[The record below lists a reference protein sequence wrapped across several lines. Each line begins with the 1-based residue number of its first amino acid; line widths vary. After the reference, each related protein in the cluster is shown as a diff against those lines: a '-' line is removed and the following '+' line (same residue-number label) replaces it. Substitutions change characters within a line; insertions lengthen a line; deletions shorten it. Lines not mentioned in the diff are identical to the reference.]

1 MKRKSF
7 LTFMTLCVT
16 ALFISL
22 SFIGNNDISY
32 AQSLLLTESS
42 ESASYLTNTYHV
54 DCQASS
60 NGDGSVFTPWNNLN
74 EINSRTF
81 LPADRILLKRST
93 ICEGNINLNGSGTAG
108 SSIVLSSYG
117 EGNRPVV
124 KTTAAVQA
132 AVRLFNEEYWTIEH
146 IETSGGNQ
154 YGIYVGGDV
163 SDRVLHNIKIND
175 VFVHSVNGTPRWDS
189 GLIVVAP
196 NGEHLMYEN
205 VIIENSTVN
214 NFENGFQSNAW
225 WGIHVGFNPTYG
237 NQYLSDRSRQVT
249 VRNCNIQ
256 NTYGDSITFAL
267 VNDGLIENNYSK
279 RSGLAPLGISYTPNA
294 MWVWDSDNIL
304 IQFNEGT
311 ESYSAAGNDGGIFDA
326 DHGST
331 NITFQYN
338 YGHHAQGYC
347 VGLFAKDSKP
357 TTNIIFRYN
366 LCLANDLGGNGSG
379 EVEFWSWN
387 GGYFDGI
394 QIYNNTFI
402 RNAGTSNKP
411 IVWGEHIDVGGS
423 RPNLF
428 FNNIV
433 YSTSP
438 RMIQFS
444 APFILK
450 NNIYHYSG
458 ASNPVWIYGN
468 STSYSLQAHQAN
480 SGQDQGSV
488 FANPLLPDIYY
499 TGGMNAAAA
508 ALLPAMGS
516 PAYNNGVAALTN
528 MGGRDFAGTSVP
540 QDNIY
545 DIGALERAA
554 IAPQPTPTLTPTPSP
569 TPLPSPTATPTPT
582 PTVTPTPN
590 ATPSP
595 TPAPNVTPTPSPT
608 PTPVNS
614 YTLVASPNKV
624 KRGRPVT
631 ISWTSPPGS
640 SGVDWIGLYMVGDP
654 NTSNEW
660 RQYTNGAASGSFTVI
675 MPMETGLYEFRYLLN
690 DGYNSVKTSNII
702 QVKR

>member
-7 LTFMTLCVT
+7 LTFITLCIA

-32 AQSLLLTESS
+32 AQSMLLTESS
-42 ESASYLTNTYHV
+42 ESVSYLTNTYHT

-60 NGDGSVFTPWNNLN
+60 NGNGSVAMPWNNLN

-81 LPADRILLKRST
+81 LPADQILLKRGT
-93 ICEGNINLNGSGTAG
+93 ICEGNINLNGSGTEG
-108 SSIVLSSYG
+108 NSIVLSSYG

-124 KTTAAVQA
+124 KTSAGVQA

-146 IETSGGNQ
+146 IETIGGDQ
-154 YGIYVGGDV
+154 YGIFVGGDV
-163 SDRVLHNIKIND
+163 SNRVLHNIRIND
-175 VFVHSVNGTPRWDS
+175 VFVHAVNGPTRWDS

-196 NGEHLMYEN
+196 NGDHLTYEN
-205 VIIENSTVN
+205 VVIENSTVN
-214 NFENGFQSNAW
+214 NFESGIQSNAW
-225 WGIHVGFNPTYG
+225 WGIHVGYNPTYG
-237 NQYLSDRSRQVT
+237 NINLSDRTRNVT

-279 RSGLAPLGISYTPNA
+279 RSGLAPLGVSYTPNA
-294 MWVWDSDNIL
+294 MWVWDSDNVL

-311 ESYSAAGNDGGIFDA
+311 ESYSVAGNDGGIFDA

-347 VGLFAKDSKP
+347 LGLFAKDSKP

-402 RNAGTSNKP
+402 RNAGSSNKP
-411 IVWGEHIDVGGS
+411 IVWGEYINVGGS
-423 RPNLF
+423 QPNVF
-428 FNNIV
+428 FNNIL

-444 APFILK
+444 APFSLK
-450 NNIYHYSG
+450 NNVYYYSG
-458 ASNPVWIYGN
+458 TGNPEWLYVN
-468 STSYSLQAHQAN
+468 SASYSLADHQNNA
-480 SGQDQGSV
+480 GQDQGSV
-488 FANPLLPDIYY
+488 LANPMLPNINY

-508 ALLPAMGS
+508 ALLPAAGS
-516 PAYNNGVAALTN
+516 PAYNNGIAALTN
-528 MGGRDFAGTSVP
+528 MGVRDFAGTAVP
-540 QDNIY
+540 KDNIY
-545 DIGALERAA
+545 DIGALERAT
-554 IAPQPTPTLTPTPSP
+554 IEPQPTPTLTPTPNP
-569 TPLPSPTATPTPT
+569 TPLPSPTASPT

-590 ATPSP
+590 ATP
-595 TPAPNVTPTPSPT
+595 TPNVTPTPSPT

-614 YTLVASPNKV
+614 YTLVASPNKI
-624 KRGRPVT
+624 KTGRPVT
-631 ISWTSPPGS
+631 ISWTAPPGS
-640 SGVDWIGLYMVGDP
+640 SGVDWISLFRVGDP
-654 NTSNEW
+654 NTAYGW
-660 RQYTNGAASGSFTVI
+660 RQYTNGATSGSFTVT
-675 MPMETGLYEFRYLLN
+675 MPMEIGLYEFRYLLN
-690 DGYNSVKTSNII
+690 DGYQSVMTSNII